1 MYALCLPDQTDVC
14 GVALR
19 LGSRGRFVWL
29 DGGSNFG
36 EAGRWSFLGC
46 DSVEQIR
53 VDYGVPDPLS
63 ALDGLGKTDD
73 LPSTLEGAPPPGR
86 VPRWVGHI
94 AYDAYWSGLRRRL
107 PPMAVVPVVYFAR
120 YDAMVAVDHVAG
132 KAFIV
137 GDDPVACQRLR
148 RRLDGTPVKLD
159 ARIGEVSRQNP
170 RVHHDAICAALEYI
184 RAGDIYQVNLAR
196 CWRAS
201 YSGSPL
207 ALWLRM
213 REQSPVPL
221 GLFVDAG
228 DHVALARTMECFLRW
243 DRETRTLISRP
254 IKGTISR
261 SGKSDQAEAE
271 RLRAD
276 PKERAEHA
284 MIVDLMRNDLG
295 RVAEVGSVKVSE
307 LLVVEP
313 YAGLSHLVST
323 VTSRTREDVFLGDVL
338 KATFPPGSVTG
349 APKLRAIEIIEE
361 LEGVSRGVYTGAVGH
376 VDRAGGISFA
386 VAIRTAV
393 ISDNAVRYFAGGG
406 LVAYSNVEREIAE
419 TELKA
424 QVFLN
429 AVSDMKRNARR
440 SFFST
445 GATSVL

>member
-1 MYALCLPDQTDVC
+1 L
-14 GVALR
+14 
-19 LGSRGRFVWL
+19 
-29 DGGSNFG
+29 
-36 EAGRWSFLGC
+36 
-46 DSVEQIR
+46 EQIR
-53 VDYGVPDPLS
+53 VEYGVSNPLS
-63 ALDGLGKTDD
+63 ALDRLEQIEEF
-73 LPSTLEGAPPPGR
+73 PSPLEGAPPPSR

-94 AYDAYWSGLRRRL
+94 AYDAHWSGRRRRL
-107 PPMAVVPVVYFAR
+107 PPMAVVPTLCLAR
-120 YDAMVAVDHVAG
+120 YDAVIAVDHVAN

-148 RRLDGTPVKLD
+148 RRLDSTPVRID
-159 ARIGEVSRQNP
+159 ARIGEVCHQDP
-170 RVHHDAICAALEYI
+170 RLHHNAICAALEYI

-196 CWRAS
+196 CWHAS

-221 GLFVDAG
+221 GLFFDAG

-243 DRETRTLISRP
+243 DRSARTLINRP

-261 SGKSDQAEAE
+261 SGSSDQAEAE
-271 RLRAD
+271 RLRTD

-295 RVAEVGSVKVSE
+295 RVAEVGSVKVTE
-307 LLVVEP
+307 LLAVEP

-323 VTSRTREDVFLGDVL
+323 VASRTRDNVSLGEVL

-361 LEGVSRGVYTGAVGH
+361 LEGVSRGIYTGAVGH

-393 ISDNAVRYFAGGG
+393 ISDDVVRYFAGGG
-406 LVAYSNVEREIAE
+406 IVAYSNVEREIAE

-429 AVSDMKRNARR
+429 AVSDMKRNASRAFYR
-440 SFFST
+440 I

>member
-1 MYALCLPDQTDVC
+1 MYALRLPDGTDLTEA
-14 GVALR
+14 ALR
-19 LGSRGRFVWL
+19 LGSRRNFVWL
-29 DGGSNFG
+29 DGGSRFG
-36 EAGRWSFLGC
+36 EDGRWSFLGC
-46 DSVEQIR
+46 DPVEHIR
-53 VDYGVPDPLS
+53 VEYGVSNPLS
-63 ALDGLGKTDD
+63 ALDRLGQNDD
-73 LPSTLEGAPPPGR
+73 LLSPIDGAPVPGR

-94 AYDAYWSGLRRRL
+94 AYDAHWSGLPRRL
-107 PPMAVVPVVYFAR
+107 TPMAVVPVLCFAR
-120 YDAMVAVDHVAG
+120 YDAMIAVDHLAS
-132 KAFIV
+132 KAFVV

-148 RRLDGTPVKLD
+148 RRLDSAPVNVD
-159 ARIGEVSRQNP
+159 AEIGEVCRQDP
-170 RVHHDAICAALEYI
+170 RRHYDAICAALEYI

-196 CWRAS
+196 CWHAS
-201 YSGSPL
+201 YHGSPL

-221 GLFVDAG
+221 GLFFDAG
-228 DHVALARTMECFLRW
+228 DHVVLARTMECFLRW
-243 DRETRTLISRP
+243 DRSTRILISRP
-254 IKGTISR
+254 IKGTIGR
-261 SGKSDQAEAE
+261 SGSSDQAEAE

-307 LLVVEP
+307 LLAVEP

-323 VTSRTREDVFLGDVL
+323 VASRTRIDVSLGDVL
-338 KATFPPGSVTG
+338 KATFPPGSITG

-361 LEGVSRGVYTGAVGH
+361 LEDVSRDVYTGAVGY
-376 VDRAGGISFA
+376 VDRSGGISFA

-406 LVAYSNVEREIAE
+406 IVAYSNVEREIAE

-429 AVSDMKRNARR
+429 AVSDMKSNAGRAFYR
-440 SFFST
+440 SS
-445 GATSVL
+445 AS